1 MRGRGGGGVTSFT
14 SGREGEQILAWLPER
29 ESTE

>member
-1 MRGRGGGGVTSFT
+1 MRGRGGGVTGFT